1 MTPAH
6 VTLGVSNLD
15 LSARFY
21 GEALGLDVH
30 RSEHGLR
37 IVFGDFSLLLE
48 EAHPAERAKFALGFR
63 VPSAALLGA
72 IADRAKAAGGQIL
85 GGPAERGDGGQA
97 LLLMDP
103 DSYQLEIIA
112 P

>member
-6 VTLGVSNLD
+6 VTLGVSDLD
-15 LSARFY
+15 TSARFY

-30 RSEHGLR
+30 RSGHQLR
-37 IVFGDFSLLLE
+37 IVFGEFSLLLE
-48 EAHPAERAKFALGFR
+48 EAHPAERAKLAIGFR

-72 IADRAKAAGGQIL
+72 IADRAKAGGGQVL
-85 GGPAERGDGGQA
+85 GGPALRDDGGST

-103 DSYQLEIIA
+103 DHYQLEIVA

>member
-6 VTLGVSNLD
+6 VTLGVSDLD
-15 LSARFY
+15 ASARFY
-21 GEALGLDVH
+21 GEALGLDVR
-30 RSEHGLR
+30 RSETGLR
-37 IVFGDFSLLLE
+37 ITFGDFALLLE
-48 EAHPAERAKFALGFR
+48 EARPAERAKLQIGFL

-72 IADRAKAAGGQIL
+72 IAERARKSGGQVL
-85 GGPAERGDGGQA
+85 AGPADRDGGGQV

-103 DSYQLEIIA
+103 DQYQLEIIA

>member
-6 VTLGVSNLD
+6 ITLGVSDLD

-21 GEALGLDVH
+21 GEALGLDVR
-30 RSEHGLR
+30 RSEHKLT
-37 IVFGDFSLLLE
+37 ISFGDFSVLLE
-48 EAHPAERAKFALGFR
+48 EARPAERAKLSLGFR

-72 IADRAKAAGGQIL
+72 IADRAKHAGGQVL
-85 GGPAERGDGGQA
+85 GGPAERDGGQA

-103 DSYQLEIIA
+103 DSYMLEIIA